1 MLLSAM
7 AANPIPELSFVITG
21 SRQIT
26 SVRKRSVRPSV

>member
-7 AANPIPELSFVITG
+7 AANPIPELSFVITD

-26 SVRKRSVRPSV
+26 KVRKRSVRPSV